1 MYWASEDTHPEIRN
15 MKSQE
20 DGQSEFYIA
29 RKETEKKKKKMKS
42 KPKHPLPLG
51 CKACQTEL
59 VFFLSQPGRSDT
71 WKLEKY

>member
-29 RKETEKKKKKMKS
+29 RKETEKKKKDEIKTKTPS
-42 KPKHPLPLG
+42 PL
-51 CKACQTEL
+51 
-59 VFFLSQPGRSDT
+59 RM
-71 WKLEKY
+71 

>member
-29 RKETEKKKKKMKS
+29 RKETEKKKK
-42 KPKHPLPLG
+42 
-51 CKACQTEL
+51 
-59 VFFLSQPGRSDT
+59 R
-71 WKLEKY
+71 